1 MPADSDGAILAVT
14 NGWINPL
21 PRFMHCETL
30 QVFTRNQAGKGEGAI
45 PGGLLGL
52 GVFVGVATFAYAIS
66 QGCKRAEILAIND
79 SGALPPAPDM
89 STHVRLSC
97 GTLLQ
102 LHSPLRACC
111 RVAGLE
117 PQPSA
122 AGAAGLAAPAPAL
135 LLRALQAPRSAAAQ
149 ACPRRIPTRPR
160 ARLGR

>member
-79 SGALPPAPDM
+79 SGALHPLPWTCPRTCGSPVALSFSCTTRSGPAVEWQV
-89 STHVRLSC
+89 SS
-97 GTLLQ
+97 
-102 LHSPLRACC
+102 HSPVQRVQLVAPLQRPPFCC
-111 RVAGLE
+111 VQSRRRE
-117 PQPSA
+117 
-122 AGAAGLAAPAPAL
+122 AL
-135 LLRALQAPRSAAAQ
+135 PRK
-149 ACPRRIPTRPR
+149 R
-160 ARLGR
+160 ARAAFRHGPVPD